1 MRQKILITR
10 RPPTYLLEQLS
21 AKFDVETWDFE
32 DQPIPRDVLLQKIDN
47 IEGLLCLL
55 TDTIDNDLFKKSHHL
70 KVVSNLAVGHDNI
83 DVKNAQLRGIQ
94 VTNTPGILTET
105 TADLTFALMLT
116 TARRIIEAS
125 NELRTGKWKTWSPF
139 MLAGRDVHSS
149 TLGIIG
155 MGEIGLAVAKRA
167 KGFGMKILYYN
178 RTRKKHLEEEHGM
191 IYTNLDELLQTSDVV
206 SILTPLTPETKN
218 MITLNELKMMKK
230 TSILINTSRGGIVNE
245 SDLVAALKSDMIFG
259 AGLDVYEQEPIPLDH
274 PLLSLPTVVALPHI
288 GSASVQTRM
297 KMWELAALNLTTALE
312 GGTPPNSVWL

>member
-1 MRQKILITR
+1 MRQKVLITR
-10 RPPTYLLEQLS
+10 KPPTYLMEQLS

-32 DQPIPRDVLLQKIDN
+32 DQPIRRDVLIQKIDK

-55 TDTIDNDLFKKSHHL
+55 TDTIDNDLLQKSDNL
-70 KVVSNLAVGHDNI
+70 KVVSNLAVGYDNI
-83 DVKNAQLRGIQ
+83 DVNNAQLRSIQ

-105 TADLTFALMLT
+105 TADLTFALILT

-125 NELRTGKWKTWSPF
+125 NELRSGKWKTWSPF
-139 MLAGRDVHSS
+139 MLAGMDVHNS

-155 MGEIGLAVAKRA
+155 MGEIGTAVVKRA

-178 RTRKKHLEEEHGM
+178 RTRKKHLEEEHG
-191 IYTNLDELLQTSDVV
+191 IVYTNLDELLQTSDFV
-206 SILTPLTPETKN
+206 SVLTPLTPETQN

-230 TSILINTSRGGIVNE
+230 TSILINTSRGGIINE
-245 SDLVAALKSDMIFG
+245 NDLITALKSEIILG

-274 PLLSLPTVVALPHI
+274 QLLSLPNVVTLPHI

-297 KMWELAALNLTTALE
+297 KMWELAVLNLTIGLE
-312 GGTPPNSVWL
+312 GGTPPNLVQK